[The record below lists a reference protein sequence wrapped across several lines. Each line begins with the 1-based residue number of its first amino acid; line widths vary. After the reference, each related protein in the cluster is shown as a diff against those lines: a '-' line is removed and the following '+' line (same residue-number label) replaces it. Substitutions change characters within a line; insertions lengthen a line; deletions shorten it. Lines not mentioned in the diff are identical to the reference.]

1 MTTPGEA
8 TMTQERVVEQKTVTE
23 TSAAPRET
31 IEKDYVTGAP
41 HGDEEA
47 GGAVGG
53 AVAGAVV
60 GAVVGGPVGAVVG
73 GAIGAA
79 AGATGGALDQKAK
92 DDTVVVTREV
102 RR

>member
-1 MTTPGEA
+1 MT
-8 TMTQERVVEQKTVTE
+8 ERTTIE
-23 TSAAPRET
+23 RET
-31 IEKDYVTGAP
+31 ITEHPVEPGRVVEKDYVTGVP

-53 AVAGAVV
+53 AVGGAIV
-60 GAVVGGPVGAVVG
+60 GAVVGGPVGAVIG

-79 AGATGGALDQKAK
+79 SGATVGALDQKAK

-102 RR
+102 RRS

>member
-1 MTTPGEA
+1 MT
-8 TMTQERVVEQKTVTE
+8 ERRTIERETITEQAVE
-23 TSAAPRET
+23 PRGT
-31 IEKDYVTGAP
+31 IEKDYARGVP

-60 GAVVGGPVGAVVG
+60 GAVVGGPVGAVIG

-79 AGATGGALDQKAK
+79 SGATAGAIDQKAK

-102 RR
+102 RPL